1 MDYVDSFVAGA
12 FLCNSIPHFASG
24 LRGEIFPTPLAKPRR
39 KGPSF
44 PLVNFLWG
52 AFNVLVGLVLLSR
65 HPVAVDL
72 NPGFVVLTAGALAIG
87 IYLSL
92 HFGKVRPDSS
102 RVISPS
108 LREAKNALVVE
119 HLPRHGGQPQISL
132 VATDVPFEPPTLS
145 DFRQFC
151 RDLLTAWGWLVETS
165 RTKSLLPGIMAS
177 RDGVTVFFVA
187 LLVPEHAN
195 LAARDALTGGLGASA
210 RCIVTNFT
218 PSWRA
223 RQAVEAAGCS
233 IVHYSRLNEW
243 FELELLGRPAIRGR
257 RW

>member
-12 FLCNSIPHFASG
+12 FLCNSIPHLASG
-24 LRGEIFPTPLAKPRR
+24 LRGKIFPTPLAKPRR
-39 KGPSF
+39 KGSSF

-52 AFNVLVGLVLLSR
+52 AFNVLVGLFLLSR
-65 HPVAVDL
+65 HPVAVGL
-72 NPGFVVLTAGALAIG
+72 NPGFVVLTAAALAIG

-92 HFGKVRPDSS
+92 HFGV
-102 RVISPS
+102 VISPS
-108 LREAKNALVVE
+108 HREAKNAFVVE

-151 RDLLTAWGWLVETS
+151 RDLLTAWGWLVETT
-165 RTKSLLPGIMAS
+165 RTESVLPGIMAS

-195 LAARDALTGGLGASA
+195 LAARDALAGGLGASA

-218 PSWRA
+218 PTWRA
-223 RQAVEAAGCS
+223 RQAVKAAGCS

-243 FELELLGRPAIRGR
+243 FELERLGRPANRGPR
-257 RW
+257 SVSL